1 MTSLLEIK
9 EKIKSIYSKYDIF
22 LNPWFKFI
30 LALCVFSIINGNIG
44 YMERANTLTVTLAV
58 SLVCAILPAN
68 VMVLLAA
75 AAVLLHL
82 YALSLEV
89 MAVAFVLFLLMGLM
103 YFRFSPKNGI
113 YTLLMP
119 VCLHFNLGPVMPIA
133 VGLMGNV
140 PSAISFICGV
150 VAWYFLDGVK
160 QNALA
165 LSGRGGSDGAV
176 TKITAALNQ
185 LIGNKEMYLVILTFL
200 VVFAVV
206 LLIRSL
212 SIDYAWTAA
221 IIIGG
226 LVNFIVLFAGYVM
239 LGISEKV
246 VGLVIGSLMSLAV
259 AFVLEFF
266 FFHLDYTRTERV
278 QFEDDEYYYYV
289 KAVPKMY
296 VAEKEKQ
303 VKTFPARGGGRSK
316 RSQASRGRRARDD

>member
-22 LNPWFKFI
+22 LNPLFKFI

-140 PSAISFICGV
+140 PSAISVICGV

-185 LIGNKEMYLVILTFL
+185 LIGNKEMYLVIMTFL

>member
-22 LNPWFKFI
+22 LNPLFKFI

>member
-1 MTSLLEIK
+1 
-9 EKIKSIYSKYDIF
+9 
-22 LNPWFKFI
+22 
-30 LALCVFSIINGNIG
+30 
-44 YMERANTLTVTLAV
+44 MERANTLTVTLAV

-289 KAVPKMY
+289 KAVPKIA
-296 VAEKEKQ
+296 VTKPE
-303 VKTFPARGGGRSK
+303 VKVQKINT
-316 RSQASRGRRARDD
+316 RRTPKH

>member
-22 LNPWFKFI
+22 LNPLFKFI

-133 VGLMGNV
+133 VSLMGNV